1 MTYFPYMIAQCG
13 LSPSE
18 AAIFLEKPEKLIHA
32 WIENRT
38 DVPDDVIKLLA
49 SLYDQIHDL
58 ANDTAETLLNELT
71 PYWEVDIAE
80 EFYGF
85 SDLPCAGARNA
96 CIALTIMLS
105 TIPPEYTPETDKK

>member
-1 MTYFPYMIAQCG
+1 MNYFPYMIAQCG

-18 AAIFLEKPEKLIHA
+18 AAIFLEQPEQLIHE
-32 WIENRT
+32 WIENRK
-38 DVPDDVIKLLA
+38 DVPEDVIKLLA

-58 ANDTAETLLNELT
+58 ANDTAETLLEELT

-80 EFYGF
+80 EFNGF
-85 SDLPCAGARNA
+85 SDLPCSGARNA

-105 TIPPEYTPETDKK
+105 TIPPEYMQETDKK